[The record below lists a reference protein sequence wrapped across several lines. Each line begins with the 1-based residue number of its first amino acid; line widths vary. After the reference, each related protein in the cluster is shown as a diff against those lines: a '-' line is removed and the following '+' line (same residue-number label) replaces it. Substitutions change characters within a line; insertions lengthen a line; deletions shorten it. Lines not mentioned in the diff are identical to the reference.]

1 MATQAQIDANR
12 LNAQR
17 STGPR
22 TPDGKAAIRQ
32 NAFRHGFCSRIR
44 LLQYEEHDKV
54 EFQPLHTAFIEE
66 NQPVGIN
73 EEVLVYQ
80 MAEHFLFQRRAS
92 ALLTQGIINIDYAD
106 ADLPEMALML
116 RYHTT
121 AVRGFSKALNDLRK
135 LQKERKLQEIGFV
148 SQETEVHPAETSVE
162 PPAVPLA
169 EPPESPP
176 IVPPEAAPAP
186 SETLESMLRKAALRQ
201 SASRRDVPP
210 TTVHLTVDGQTYTQP
225 AAIKPDPCGAPSGG
239 DAGGQ

>member
-1 MATQAQIDANR
+1 MATQAQTEANR
-12 LNAQR
+12 LNSQK

-44 LLQYEEHDKV
+44 LTQQEEHDKV
-54 EFQPLHTAFIEE
+54 EFQPLHAAFIEE

-80 MAEHFLFQRRAS
+80 MAEHFFFQKRAS
-92 ALLTQGIINIDYAD
+92 DLLGNAIDGIDYA
-106 ADLPEMALML
+106 EQNHTEIALML

-148 SQETEVHPAETSVE
+148 SQEAVEAPAEPVG
-162 PPAVPLA
+162 
-169 EPPESPP
+169 
-176 IVPPEAAPAP
+176 
-186 SETLESMLRKAALRQ
+186 
-201 SASRRDVPP
+201 ASRRAPKTAARGRHSTRPGADSRRIHRRPP
-210 TTVHLTVDGQTYTQP
+210 HGIP
-225 AAIKPDPCGAPSGG
+225 GKHR
-239 DAGGQ
+239 